1 MAALPLG
8 VYVIVQDLN
17 VPLIVQPQLFA
28 LFSLLSWGQ
37 CMYYGAAR
45 SRLWCAV
52 VLGCTLVVWG
62 ILEAALVF
70 TLRVRVLPSVLY
82 QKEGNEEGFFFTF
95 SRFFFVTC

>member
-1 MAALPLG
+1 MGTLPLG

-17 VPLIVQPQLFA
+17 VPLVVQRQLFA

-45 SRLWCAV
+45 SRLWCASGLM
-52 VLGCTLVVWG
+52 LGCTLVVW
-62 ILEAALVF
+62 AALVF

-82 QKEGNEEGFFFTF
+82 HKEGKEEGLFTL

>member
-52 VLGCTLVVWG
+52 VLGCTLVFWG
-62 ILEAALVF
+62 VLEATMVF
-70 TLRVRVLPSVLY
+70 TLRVRVLPSVLN
-82 QKEGNEEGFFFTF
+82 QKEGNEDGLFHIFTLL
-95 SRFFFVTC
+95 FVMC